1 MDKENKII
9 LIILLAVLVIGMFI
23 EVSVT
28 QKVSGE
34 LKGVSS
40 DIKDIETSIKGI
52 DTSVKNIDSSMKT
65 VATSLEK
72 SATESFRRDMQ
83 ENGRRMLSLD
93 YAGKFSRW
101 DAANKEIDELDKN
114 LQDAAN
120 HNSELAP
127 GIQTFKSTYV
137 PKLKD
142 AADKK
147 DPKNFGIV
155 WNETYNA
162 CIACHKGTL
171 APSTAFDVLREI
183 SSEVDQLS
191 G

>member
-9 LIILLAVLVIGMFI
+9 LVFLAVFVIGTLIGLSF
-23 EVSVT
+23 T
-28 QKVSGE
+28 QKVSLE
-34 LKGVSS
+34 IRGVSS
-40 DIKDIETSIKGI
+40 EIKDLETSIKGI
-52 DTSVKNIDSSMKT
+52 DTSVKNVDSSVKT
-65 VATSLEK
+65 IKTSLEE
-72 SATESFRRDMQ
+72 STRESFMRDMQ

-101 DAANKEIDELDKN
+101 DAAKKEVEELDKN
-114 LQDAAN
+114 LQESAN
-120 HNSELAP
+120 HNSDLMQS
-127 GIQTFKSTYV
+127 IQTFRSTYI

-142 AADKK
+142 AVDNK
-147 DPKNFGIV
+147 DVKNFEVV
-155 WNETYNA
+155 WNETYNS
-162 CIACHKGTL
+162 CITCHKAAS

>member
-1 MDKENKII
+1 MDKENKIT
-9 LIILLAVLVIGMFI
+9 LILLAVLVIGVFI
-23 EVSVT
+23 EVSLT
-28 QKVSGE
+28 QKVSWE
-34 LKGVSS
+34 IKEVSS
-40 DIKDIETSIKGI
+40 DIKDLGTSIKGI
-52 DTSVKNIDSSMKT
+52 DTTVKNVDSSLIT
-65 VATSLEK
+65 VKTSLEE
-72 SATESFRRDMQ
+72 SARESFRRDMQ

-101 DAANKEIDELDKN
+101 DAAKKEVDELDKT

-120 HNSELAP
+120 HKSELAQS
-127 GIQTFKSTYV
+127 IQAFRSIYI

-142 AADKK
+142 VVDKK
-147 DPKNFGIV
+147 DIKNFEVV

-162 CIACHKGTL
+162 CIDCHKGAS

-183 SSEVDQLS
+183 SSEVEQLS